1 MDWNSLFGQDV
12 LSILKNY
19 LNCRAHIRDTDIADW
34 IFMNALEHS
43 GIYIA
48 QNGFAKI
55 NWTDRNDI
63 DDITSYE
70 KLTGLLTFGT
80 MLPATD
86 AHNMI
91 VKSICLDL
99 YEMIETGA
107 GREDFEQVLGAA
119 AHFMKNFTKGGTT
132 NAARDVQ

>member
-12 LSILKNY
+12 LNILKNY
-19 LNCRAHIRDTDIADW
+19 LNCRAHIQDTDIADW

-43 GIYIA
+43 GIFVSQY
-48 QNGFAKI
+48 GLVKV

-91 VKSICLDL
+91 AKSIRLDL

-132 NAARDVQ
+132 NATRDVQ

>member
-12 LSILKNY
+12 LNILKNY
-19 LNCRAHIRDTDIADW
+19 LSCRAHIKDTDIADW

-43 GIYIA
+43 VIFVSQYGLVKVNWPVDDEAADINSA
-48 QNGFAKI
+48 SELSGFLSFE
-55 NWTDRNDI
+55 TMVPVND
-63 DDITSYE
+63 
-70 KLTGLLTFGT
+70 K
-80 MLPATD
+80 
-86 AHNMI
+86 HNMI
-91 VKSICLDL
+91 TKSIRLDL
-99 YEMIETGA
+99 YELIETGA

>member
-1 MDWNSLFGQDV
+1 MDWNTLFGQDV
-12 LSILKNY
+12 KGILKNY
-19 LNCRAHIRDTDIADW
+19 LNCRANITETDIADW
-34 IFMNALEHS
+34 IFMSALEHS

-55 NWTDRNDI
+55 NWADREDVGDI
-63 DDITSYE
+63 TDITSYKE
-70 KLTGLLTFGT
+70 LTGFLTFGT

-91 VKSICLDL
+91 AKSIRLDL

-107 GREDFEQVLGAA
+107 GREDFEQVLGKAA
-119 AHFMKNFTKGGTT
+119 SFVTKGG
-132 NAARDVQ
+132 DH